1 MSTTAQMKAL
11 AKPLLARN
19 PDLVMIGRV
28 VYIAPIRH
36 VARFICLDNIS
47 GKDGFNPRAGVLH
60 LFEYSDF
67 LSLTHTQSMGSPGK
81 GLWLLTQPGIQSRF
95 LDACENVVLPWLRAM
110 ESIADYAAFSGRANF
125 PDDSMDMFALR
136 QISIDV
142 ALGNFEA
149 ARTICADLAS
159 GKSPW
164 RIPDF
169 EEECRRILTELCPP
183 LQREDRPALAAVLRR
198 WEAHSVKALKLEMF
212 WEPTPFPIE
221 EN

>member
-1 MSTTAQMKAL
+1 MSTMAQMKAL

-28 VYIAPIRH
+28 VFIAPIRH
-36 VARFICLDNIS
+36 LARFICLDNTS
-47 GKDGFNPRAGVLH
+47 GTDGFNPRAGALH

-67 LSLTHTQSMGSPGK
+67 LSLTHTRSMGSPGK

-95 LDACENVVLPWLRAM
+95 LDACENTVLPWLRAM

-136 QISIDV
+136 QISMDV
-142 ALGNFEA
+142 ALGDFEA
-149 ARTICADLAS
+149 ARATCDDLAS

-169 EEECRRILTELCPP
+169 EEEYNRILTELW
-183 LQREDRPALAAVLRR
+183 PALKTDNPATIAAVLHR
-198 WEAHSVKALKLEMF
+198 WEAYTVKALKLEKY

-221 EN
+221 EH

>member
-28 VYIAPIRH
+28 VFIAPIRH
-36 VARFICLDNIS
+36 VARFICLDNTS
-47 GKDGFNPRAGVLH
+47 GTDGFNPRAGALH
-60 LFEYSDF
+60 LFEHRFSFD
-67 LSLTHTQSMGSPGK
+67 LTHTRLMGSPGK

-95 LDACENVVLPWLRAM
+95 IDACENVVLPWLRAM
-110 ESIADYAAFSGRANF
+110 ESIADFAAFSGNANF

-142 ALGNFEA
+142 SLGNFEA
-149 ARTICADLAS
+149 ARATCAALAS

-164 RIPDF
+164 CIPDF
-169 EEECRRILTELCPP
+169 EEKRRRILTELCPP
-183 LQREDRPALAAVLRR
+183 LQREYRPALAAVLQR
-198 WEAHSVKALKLEMF
+198 WEAHSVKALKLEKH